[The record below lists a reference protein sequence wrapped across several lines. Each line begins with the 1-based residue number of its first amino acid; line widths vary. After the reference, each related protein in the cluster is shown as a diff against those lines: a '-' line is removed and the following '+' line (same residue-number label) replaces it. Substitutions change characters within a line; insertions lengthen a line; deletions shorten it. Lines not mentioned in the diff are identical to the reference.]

1 MKKYLYILLVL
12 FLGCADFSSSPEQLP
27 TINLDLHFNPGQ
39 PVPKSSQN
47 SSNDVL
53 NKTQGSAIATVLLL
67 NCNGSDST
75 TAFDYSVYANH
86 AYLHNVKRFYQESD
100 QKRGLT
106 FEGDAYAQVY
116 NADELNPKKDFYISA
131 QINLFSSVSDYEVF
145 ILHKMTYNGGYAFGL
160 FQNRLF
166 FRAIVDGSTYQ
177 VEGRTV
183 LDSETW
189 YKVGAAFVNDSLR
202 IFVNDRQENALHV
215 PGSIATSYGELV
227 IGAASYTT
235 ADYGQ
240 FFYGQMDDI
249 QIRQTLEFYD
259 FDIVRVAVAD
269 LSAFVN
275 LDSLYNSPVYTNYYR
290 KFEEAMHNTED
301 RVLSWN
307 VLRTI
312 WNEYFLL
319 ISDNALEIKN
329 GYAEGTVYGV
339 EGLNFINVA
348 ALIGDK
354 VIYFGNS
361 VFVGRKDVS
370 QTLTIE
376 MWQTFYEEP

>member
-53 NKTQGSAIATVLLL
+53 NKTQGSAITTVLLL

-75 TAFDYSVYANH
+75 KAFDSSIYAND
-86 AYLHNVKRFYQESD
+86 AYLYNVKRFYQESD

-106 FEGDAYAQVY
+106 FEGDAHAQVY
-116 NADELNPKKDFYISA
+116 NADELNPQKDFYISA

-166 FRAIVDGSTYQ
+166 FRAIIDGSTYQ

-183 LDSETW
+183 LDNETW

-202 IFVNDRQENALHV
+202 IFVNDKQENALHV
-215 PGSIATSYGELV
+215 PGTISTSYGELI

-249 QIRQTLEFYD
+249 QIKQTFDFYD
-259 FDIVRVAVAD
+259 FDLIRAAVFD
-269 LSAFVN
+269 LSNFANV
-275 LDSLYNSPVYTNYYR
+275 DSFHNSVVYNNFDRKYYDIIY
-290 KFEEAMHNTED
+290 HGD
-301 RVLSWN
+301 QQVLSWN
-307 VLRTI
+307 ILQSL
-312 WNEYFLL
+312 WNEFFL
-319 ISDNALEIKN
+319 IVADQSLEIKN
-329 GYAEGTVYGV
+329 GYAEGAVNGV
-339 EGLNFINVA
+339 EGLNFVLVA
-348 ALIGDK
+348 AIQGERVLFFGYK
-354 VIYFGNS
+354 V
-361 VFVGRKDVS
+361 VAARKDVT
-370 QTLTIE
+370 QPFTIE